1 MARPQLKLPTD
12 DEARA
17 IAAGVALI
25 DVPELGNR
33 DFLGQFIG
41 LVKDATGQFF
51 NAHRY
56 RALLKA
62 YAPTRR
68 PSTTT
73 IQDAIRA
80 SRIAEVLPCVVS
92 APQVP
97 QRAPTQALRPVNHD
111 FSAIRVL
118 EAELSHHRE
127 RARQLQDENRR
138 LIASLATA
146 SARLEA
152 LQAEFQAAEARTA
165 TASSRSADLV
175 AAVAAATKEA
185 SGARAFAMQAI
196 DNART
201 ETRQVKEQR
210 DKALADVQRE
220 REMNVLLR
228 TELQNRRVAR

>member
-80 SRIAEVLPCVVS
+80 CRIAEVLPGVS

-97 QRAPTQALRPVNHD
+97 QRMPTQTLRPVNHD
-111 FSAIRVL
+111 FTAVRVL

-138 LIASLATA
+138 LIESLATT

-165 TASSRSADLV
+165 AASSRSADLV

-196 DNART
+196 DSART